1 MNYNAAIAD
10 LYRWAEVCEA
20 NAPIHASKG
29 DAAQSALSAANA
41 EAYRTAALRLTESQP
56 SVKRWPVRL
65 IAVGVALLAALLAI
79 PAFAAT
85 DYEAHAAAVAT
96 MDTNAKAL
104 AAKRESAE
112 IERQR
117 TLQALAARLDS
128 KDALILGIVESLG
141 ARISAGTQQVAQ
153 AVQIAA
159 PPQPLPECG
168 FGCYLGKG
176 VTGLFGLARDL
187 APAAATIWTSKINAS
202 VQTATAL
209 FNRDVAINGQNT
221 NAAMFS
227 TLGKTGVDIS
237 TAGFTA
243 NTAIAAAGL
252 ARETTVINNSGNQ
265 AAIVVGG
272 GNATVAPVTTTTT
285 TTNTTNNTVTCP
297 STGTG
302 DSNAAPNGY
311 GYAGQGGAPSCTASG
326 K

>member
-20 NAPIHASKG
+20 NAPIHAAKG

-41 EAYRTAALRLTESQP
+41 EAYRTAALRLAASQP
-56 SVKRWPVRL
+56 SVKRWPVRF

-85 DYEAHAAAVAT
+85 DYEAHANAVAT

-104 AAKRESAE
+104 AAKRETAE

-141 ARISAGTQQVAQ
+141 ARIAAASQGQQVAR

-187 APAAATIWTSKINAS
+187 APAAATIWTSKINAG
-202 VQTATAL
+202 VQTTAAL
-209 FNRDVAINGQNT
+209 YNRDVAINGQNT

-272 GNATVAPVTTTTT
+272 GNAAVTPTTTTTT
-285 TTNTTNNTVTCP
+285 TTNTVSCP
-297 STGTG
+297 TGNGGSGSGAGSG
-302 DSNAAPNGY
+302 DPA
-311 GYAGQGGAPSCTASG
+311 CTASG